1 VTDGVTLSMSGEPTS
16 TAGLFRGLGR
26 GGSLNLLGAVCQQAC
41 LLGTTALIARFL
53 GQDQLGRYALSYAVL
68 SLVSLM
74 SLFGFRAALT
84 RFVAVHLSESDPA
97 RVRSLIRFT
106 VLVSTGSSLVLG
118 GLLVVFAAPL
128 SHVFHDPG
136 LRTGF
141 VVVGASLPAFTFR
154 DLALAAIQGWRTQRA
169 FALIGW
175 FYEPIARLVLT
186 AGALALGL
194 GLRGAFGALL
204 VGAWTAA
211 LAAGVA
217 LARRVRP
224 TPRDRAALDL
234 RGVLGFSVVS
244 WGTTLASTGLIW
256 ADTLLLGRLADTSA
270 VGVYTVATR
279 LVSLAVFVM
288 APLNALFAPH
298 FAHFHHQ
305 GDVVRLSAT
314 YTSAT
319 NWILRLSLPA
329 FVVLVVFP
337 SELLGL
343 FGTGFRTGAAVTV
356 LLAVG
361 QLVNAGTG
369 PCGTLLNMSG
379 RVLLNLVNNTG
390 ILILNVVL
398 NLLLIPPYGMVGAA
412 VAWSVSLV
420 LVNVIRLLQVRGLM
434 GMTPFNVVT
443 AKSLAAAA
451 VAALVAVVSKVV
463 LPESIGATL
472 AGVTLACLGY
482 VVVTLALRFSADEL
496 EAIRGVVPWR
506 SRNASRGST

>member
-1 VTDGVTLSMSGEPTS
+1 MSDEPSS
-16 TAGLFRGLGR
+16 TAGLFGSLGR

-53 GQDQLGRYALSYAVL
+53 GQEALGRYALSYAVL

-84 RFVAVHLSESDPA
+84 RFVAVHLAESEPA
-97 RVRSLIRFT
+97 RVRSLVRFA
-106 VLVSTGSSLVLG
+106 VLISTGASLVLG
-118 GLLVVFAAPL
+118 ALLVVFASPL
-128 SHVFHDPG
+128 ADVFHDPG
-136 LRTGF
+136 LSTGF

-175 FYEPIARLVLT
+175 FYEPIVRFALT
-186 AGALALGL
+186 ALALAVGL
-194 GLRGAFGALL
+194 GLGGAFGALL
-204 VGAWTAA
+204 VGSWTAA
-211 LAAGVA
+211 IAAGVA
-217 LARRVRP
+217 LARRVRQ
-224 TPRDRAALDL
+224 TPRTRAAIDV
-234 RGVLGFSVVS
+234 RGVLAFSFTS

-256 ADTLLLGRLADTSA
+256 ADTLLLGRLADTGA
-270 VGVYTVATR
+270 VGTYTVATR

-298 FAHFHHQ
+298 FAHFFHER
-305 GDVVRLSAT
+305 DFARLSAT
-314 YTSAT
+314 YASAT

-337 SELLGL
+337 ADLLGL
-343 FGTGFRTGAAVTV
+343 FGAGFREGAAVTV

-379 RVLLNLVNNTG
+379 RVLLNLVNNTA
-390 ILILNVVL
+390 ILALNIVL
-398 NLLLIPPYGMVGAA
+398 NLILIPPYGIVGAG

-420 LVNVIRLLQVRGLM
+420 LVNMIRLLQVRHLM
-434 GMTPFNVVT
+434 GMLPFNVVT

-451 VAALVAVVSKVV
+451 VAAVIALAAKLLLPDGPVAT
-463 LPESIGATL
+463 I
-472 AGVTLACLGY
+472 AGVALAVLGY
-482 VVVTLALRFSADEL
+482 AVVTLALRFSADEL
-496 EAIRGVVPWR
+496 EAIRGVVPGR
-506 SRNASRGST
+506 SRNASRRPT